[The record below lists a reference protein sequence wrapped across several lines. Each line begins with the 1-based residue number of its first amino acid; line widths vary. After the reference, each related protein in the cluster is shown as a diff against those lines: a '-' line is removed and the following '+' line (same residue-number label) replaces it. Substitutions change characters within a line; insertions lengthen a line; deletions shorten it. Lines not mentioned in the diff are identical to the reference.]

1 MKPHEAGATF
11 AELVVALLITGVLIL
26 LMMPSLG
33 IGSSY
38 GTGGYYTNEQ
48 VNLTVQQAVADLREA
63 QQLAMSENSV
73 MQILYNPSDTGRGT
87 QGYQVSQAGGSLLFK
102 RSVPPQVDFIA
113 GCYRGQFNPQGNYS
127 WNPGCGTPP
136 ATVEILCFDSGTPS
150 NPYTLQVW
158 ITIATGAVTYRQK
171 PAGTGACP

>member
-11 AELVVALLITGVLIL
+11 AELVVALLITGVLVL

-38 GTGGYYTNEQ
+38 GTGGYYTNEE

-102 RSVPPQVDFIA
+102 RSVPAQLNFIA
-113 GCYRGQFNPQGNYS
+113 GCYRGQFNPAGNYT
-127 WNPGCGTPP
+127 WNPCGGLT
-136 ATVEILCFDSGTPS
+136 ATVEVLCFDSGTPS

-158 ITIATGAVTYRQK
+158 INVATGDVTYRQK
-171 PAGTGACP
+171 TSGGGCP